1 MAEVV
6 KMAIDCED
14 ESKPSGQ
21 DQPKKTLKRKRATLT
36 PTQQQQLVN
45 FTGEQKEVQ
54 IEELKREMEGL
65 FGYYKETMN
74 QKMGFGFGVD
84 LGGSECINVNGMV
97 GLLMEESDMSFSKLV
112 EEIYGKLV
120 KKSGNL
126 TVAVVKSAVLFV
138 GQRITY
144 GVPNVD
150 ADVLEDET
158 QSCLW
163 CWETRDLKLMPKSVR
178 GALKIRRMCRA
189 KIHERITAVFAMI
202 TALQK
207 SETDENYKSDLIK
220 SSGKLGKV
228 LREAD
233 IRLLVDGML
242 QKNGADMAEK
252 QVKREEKLI
261 IKQLEKNKREEEKEK
276 KRMDLE
282 FQKEKRQTEKE
293 QKRLQ
298 EEAEKDERRRERE
311 EFEMKRQLKRQQDE
325 AEKEQRRK
333 EKEEAE
339 LKRRVAV
346 QKQASM
352 MERFLK
358 RSKSS
363 SPCQNDQSLT
373 KATTSDSSSKKSKR
387 MDEAVTQLM
396 DCAPLLNDNITSD
409 DILKSHLSSWCHLG
423 CSIRS
428 NRKQHWSIRR
438 KPKTGLF
445 KELKLT
451 AIRDPTHD
459 DDSSAEKL
467 DSGWGDQ
474 TSDDISC
481 IDVRKCNR
489 RKQLLQFDKSH
500 RPAFYGI
507 WPKTSHAVGPRHPLR
522 RDPDL
527 DYDVDSDEEWE
538 EEDPGESLS
547 DCDKDDGEE
556 SLEEEYSKA
565 DDEEESED
573 GFFVPDG
580 YLSENEGVQPHR
592 MDADPSVEEARSLP
606 SCKQDLESEE
616 FCTLLKQ
623 QKCLNSLTD
632 NALRKNHPMIVLN
645 IMHEK
650 DALLVAD
657 DLSDISKVEKMCL
670 QALSM
675 RAFPG
680 GPQMEMFLDVS
691 SENHDACLLSA
702 KASATRIPAVITLQ
716 DSDMPIVVSVIQ
728 SCSQSMNKVVESL
741 QQKFPTVSKLQL
753 RNKVREIS
761 DFVDNRWQVKKEVL
775 DGFGIISS
783 PEKSR
788 GRKHNISTFFSK
800 RCLPPAGKST
810 NPNESSPPM
819 LKHGSVAESQQICT
833 YSHP

>member
-1 MAEVV
+1 MAEEV
-6 KMAIDCED
+6 KMAIDGED

-21 DQPKKTLKRKRATLT
+21 DQPKKTLKRKRATST
-36 PTQQQQLVN
+36 PTQQQHLVHL
-45 FTGEQKEVQ
+45 TGEQKEVQ
-54 IEELKREMEGL
+54 IEELKKEMEGL

-97 GLLMEESDMSFSKLV
+97 
-112 EEIYGKLV
+112 
-120 KKSGNL
+120 
-126 TVAVVKSAVLFV
+126 AVKSAVLFV

-158 QSCLW
+158 QTCLW
-163 CWETRDLKLMPKSVR
+163 CWETRDLKLMPKS
-178 GALKIRRMCRA
+178 
-189 KIHERITAVFAMI
+189 IHERITAVFAMI

-207 SETDENYKSDLIK
+207 SETENYKSDLIK

-242 QKNGADMAEK
+242 QKNGAEMAEK
-252 QVKREEKLI
+252 EVKREEKLI

-282 FQKEKRQTEKE
+282 LQKEKRQNEKE

-311 EFEMKRQLKRQQDE
+311 ELELKRQLKRQQEE

-339 LKRRVAV
+339 LKRRVAM

-358 RSKSS
+358 RSKSN

-373 KATTSDSSSKKSKR
+373 KPTTSDSPSKKSKR

-396 DCAPLLNDNITSD
+396 DCAPMLNENITTI

-451 AIRDPTHD
+451 AIREPTHD
-459 DDSSAEKL
+459 NDSSVEKL

-474 TSDDISC
+474 TSDGISC
-481 IDVRKCNR
+481 IDIRKCNQ

-507 WPKTSHAVGPRHPLR
+507 WPKKSHAVGPRHPLR

-580 YLSENEGVQPHR
+580 YLSENEGVQPQK
-592 MDADPSVEEARSLP
+592 MDADPSVEEARSSP
-606 SCKQDLESEE
+606 SCKQDIESEE

-623 QKCLNSLTD
+623 QKYLNSLTES
-632 NALRKNHPMIVLN
+632 ALRKNHPMIVLN

-657 DLSDISKVEKMCL
+657 DLSDISKLEKMCL

-680 GPQMEMFLDVS
+680 GPQMEISLDV
-691 SENHDACLLSA
+691 
-702 KASATRIPAVITLQ
+702 
-716 DSDMPIVVSVIQ
+716 
-728 SCSQSMNKVVESL
+728 
-741 QQKFPTVSKLQL
+741 
-753 RNKVREIS
+753 
-761 DFVDNRWQVKKEVL
+761 
-775 DGFGIISS
+775 S
-783 PEKSR
+783 PEKS
-788 GRKHNISTFFSK
+788 
-800 RCLPPAGKST
+800 
-810 NPNESSPPM
+810 
-819 LKHGSVAESQQICT
+819 
-833 YSHP
+833 

>member
-1 MAEVV
+1 MAEMV
-6 KMAIDCED
+6 KMATDGED
-14 ESKPSGQ
+14 ELKLNGQ
-21 DQPKKTLKRKRATLT
+21 DQSKKSLKRKRATVT
-36 PTQQQQLVN
+36 PAQLGQLLN
-45 FTGEQKEVQ
+45 MTGEEKEAR
-54 IEELKREMEGL
+54 IEELKGEMEGL
-65 FGYYKETMN
+65 FGYYRETVN
-74 QKMGFGFGVD
+74 QKMGFGFGVN
-84 LGGSECINVNGMV
+84 LSGNECNNVNGIV
-97 GLLMEESDMSFSKLV
+97 GLLMEESDMSLTKLV
-112 EEIYGKLV
+112 EEIYEKLV
-120 KKSGNL
+120 RKSGNL
-126 TVAVVKSAVLFV
+126 TVAVVKGAVLFV
-138 GQRITY
+138 GQRIMY

-158 QSCLW
+158 QACLW

-178 GALKIRRMCRA
+178 GALKIRRMCRK
-189 KIHERITAVFAMI
+189 KIHERITAVSAMI

-207 SETDENYKSDLIK
+207 SETDRNYESDLIT
-220 SSGKLGKV
+220 SSEKLGKV

-242 QKNGADMAEK
+242 QKNGAEMADKEA
-252 QVKREEKLI
+252 KREEKLL
-261 IKQLEKNKREEEKEK
+261 IKQLEKNKREQEKEK
-276 KRMDLE
+276 KRMNLE
-282 FQKEKRQTEKE
+282 LQKEKRQTEKE

-311 EFEMKRQLKRQQDE
+311 DSEMKRQLKKQQEE

-333 EKEEAE
+333 EKEETE
-339 LKRRVAV
+339 LKRRLAV

-358 RSKSS
+358 RSKSN
-363 SPCQNDQSLT
+363 SPCQNDQTLT
-373 KATTSDSSSKKSKR
+373 KATILDSPSKESKT
-387 MDEAVTQLM
+387 MGEAVTQLM
-396 DCAPLLNDNITSD
+396 DCALSLNDDIPTD
-409 DILKSHLSSWCHLG
+409 DIRKSHLSSWRHLG

-459 DDSSAEKL
+459 DDSSVEKL

-474 TSDDISC
+474 TSDDRSC
-481 IDVRKCNR
+481 TAVRKCNQ

-507 WPKTSHAVGPRHPLR
+507 WPKKSYAVGPRHPFR

-527 DYDVDSDEEWE
+527 DYNVDSDEEWE

-565 DDEEESED
+565 DGEEESED

-580 YLSENEGVQPHR
+580 YFSENEGVQLDR
-592 MDADPSVEEARSLP
+592 MDTDPSVEEARSSP

-623 QKCLNSLTD
+623 QKYLSNLTD
-632 NALRKNHPMIVLN
+632 NALRKNNPLIILN
-645 IMHEK
+645 LMHEK

-657 DLSDISKVEKMCL
+657 DLSDIPKVEKMCL

-680 GPQMEMFLDVS
+680 GPQVGISLDMS
-691 SENHDACLLSA
+691 PENHDACLSNA
-702 KASATRIPAVITLQ
+702 KANVTPTPTMIALQ
-716 DSDMPIVVSVIQ
+716 DSDMPVVVSAIQ

-741 QQKFPTVSKLQL
+741 QQKFPSVSKSQL

-761 DFVDNRWQVKKEVL
+761 DFVDNHWQVKKEVL
-775 DGFGIISS
+775 DGVGIGIS
-783 PEKSR
+783 PEKGR
-788 GRKHNISTFFSK
+788 GRMKNISTFFSK

-810 NPNESSPPM
+810 TPNESSPPP
-819 LKHGSVAESQQICT
+819 LKHGSVTDGQQICT
-833 YSHP
+833 YGPP

>member
-45 FTGEQKEVQ
+45 LTGEQKEVQ

-65 FGYYKETMN
+65 FGYYRETMN

-84 LGGSECINVNGMV
+84 LGGSEYINVNGMV

-120 KKSGNL
+120 KKSANL

-178 GALKIRRMCRA
+178 GALKIRRMCRT

-207 SETDENYKSDLIK
+207 SETDENYKTDLIK

-242 QKNGADMAEK
+242 QKNGAEMAEK
-252 QVKREEKLI
+252 Q
-261 IKQLEKNKREEEKEK
+261 
-276 KRMDLE
+276 
-282 FQKEKRQTEKE
+282 EKE

-311 EFEMKRQLKRQQDE
+311 EFEMKRQLKRQQEE

-474 TSDDISC
+474 NSDDISC

-507 WPKTSHAVGPRHPLR
+507 WPKTR

-592 MDADPSVEEARSLP
+592 MDADPSVEEARSSP

-691 SENHDACLLSA
+691 SENHDACLLNA

-741 QQKFPTVSKLQL
+741 QQKFPAVSKLQL

-775 DGFGIISS
+775 DGFGIRSS